1 MTFSLFLSFCHFVIL
16 SFFSYTDIH
25 RKETVRMEMS
35 TIVESEMERQQN

>member
-1 MTFSLFLSFCHFVIL
+1 MLNYSVAELRFIFSC
-16 SFFSYTDIH
+16 TDIH